1 MNIDNASNI
10 DNAQIKTEQLAD
22 MEKQITAYQKEKQ
35 ILYEQLLTGKITLE
49 EYKKLKQETD
59 TKVENYRVQYNK
71 CGDFSSLVLSDLRK
85 PINA

>member
-1 MNIDNASNI
+1 M
-10 DNAQIKTEQLAD
+10 L
-22 MEKQITAYQKEKQ
+22 
-35 ILYEQLLTGKITLE
+35 ILKVCYNKPKWLDIE